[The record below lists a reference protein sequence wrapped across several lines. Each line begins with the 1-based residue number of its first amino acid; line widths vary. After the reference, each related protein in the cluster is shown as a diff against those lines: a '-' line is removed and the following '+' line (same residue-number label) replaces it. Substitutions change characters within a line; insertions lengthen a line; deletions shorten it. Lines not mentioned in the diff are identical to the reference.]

1 MKKYIKRISLILTLI
16 FAMSSA
22 SAFAEAPGYI
32 FKLKPDTA
40 ATYSDAE
47 GIESISSDGQLYS
60 AKTLDDIYSFVGEEN
75 IDFITEDCLFY
86 LFGFPD
92 DAPNDPYYESSQWNL
107 PLINMP
113 AVWKKGYRGE
123 NATVCVIDSGLWID
137 HPDIIKDNI
146 IDSYDVFTKTSDVS
160 DIVGHGTFVTGTI
173 AAAINNNTGISGIA
187 DETNIIPLKIFNQK
201 TTNLSYILEAL
212 DKIDKEYDIDVL
224 NMSLGT
230 SENEISDSAKYLLKD
245 AVDKLVDK
253 NIIVVAAVGNTGHL
267 DNAVNYPAG
276 FENVIGVGGVAS
288 NKNLCYF
295 SQHNDSVFLVAPG
308 GIEKQ
313 GASAGYL
320 CGLGITEGASS
331 YVYGGGTSYSTPQ
344 VSAVA
349 AIAKS
354 IYPDLTPKQFQDI
367 LAQTSE
373 DLGDKGYDTS
383 YGYGLLNAGEVVK
396 AVEDIKNATP
406 TPTYSP
412 APTPIETPA
421 ASPSAQPQETEIP
434 VASPSAQP
442 QETEAPAASPS
453 AQPQE
458 TETPVASPTIEPT
471 LTPTEAPTPTP
482 FVFDPDN
489 YDLSF
494 ENNEV
499 VITTTDSEAIVY
511 MADYDGRTLVGLKQV
526 KLSEHPDYKENTNTY
541 KIPADSQPSK
551 IFLWHGMQCC
561 IEALVSPDYV
571 EPTPEPTIEP
581 TIEPTVE
588 PTTEPTSEPT
598 YADELEQTL
607 FELINKKRADEGIAE
622 FETTDKISSV
632 ARKYSTSKSEGVES
646 PNINDFIKQEGLLLK
661 TGTAKS
667 TKFPERPSET
677 IFNTLIAND
686 TLSPL
691 LMSEEYTHIGIGA
704 VSYLNGEDDYCY
716 LTLLFCTPR

>member
-22 SAFAEAPGYI
+22 SAFAEVPGYI

-75 IDFITEDCLFY
+75 IDFITEDCLVY

-92 DAPNDPYYESSQWNL
+92 DAPSDPYYEISQWNL
-107 PLINMP
+107 PMINMP

-123 NATVCVIDSGLWID
+123 NATVCVLDSGLWID

-146 IDSYDVFTKTSDVS
+146 INSYDVFTKTTDVS

-173 AAAINNNTGISGIA
+173 AAAINNSTGISGIA
-187 DETNIIPLKIFNQK
+187 DETNIISLKIFNQK

-212 DKIDKEYDIDVL
+212 DKIDKDYDIDVL

-230 SENEISDSAKYLLKD
+230 SATEISDSAKKLLKD
-245 AVDKLVDK
+245 AVDKLIDK

-313 GASAGYL
+313 GDSAGHL
-320 CGLGITEGASS
+320 CGLGITEGTGS

-354 IYPDLTPKQFQDI
+354 IYPELTPKQFQDI

-383 YGYGLLNAGEVVK
+383 YGYGLLNADAVVK
-396 AVEDIKNATP
+396 AVENIKNATP
-406 TPTYSP
+406 APTYSP
-412 APTPIETPA
+412 SPTETPA
-421 ASPSAQPQETEIP
+421 T
-434 VASPSAQP
+434 
-442 QETEAPAASPS
+442 SPS

>member
-146 IDSYDVFTKTSDVS
+146 IDSYDVFTKTSNVS

-187 DETNIIPLKIFNQK
+187 DKTNIIPLKIFNQK

-212 DKIDKEYDIDVL
+212 DKIDIEYDIDVL

-230 SENEISDSAKYLLKD
+230 SENEITDNAKNLLKD
-245 AVDKLVDK
+245 AVDKLVAK

-267 DNAVNYPAG
+267 DNAVNYPAA

-313 GASAGYL
+313 DASAGYL

-406 TPTYSP
+406 APTYSP

-421 ASPSAQPQETEIP
+421 ASPSAQPQETEVP
-434 VASPSAQP
+434 AASPSAQP
-442 QETEAPAASPS
+442 QETETPVASPS

-686 TLSPL
+686 ALSPL

>member
-22 SAFAEAPGYI
+22 SAFAEVPGYI

-75 IDFITEDCLFY
+75 IDFITEDCLVY

-92 DAPNDPYYESSQWNL
+92 DAPSDPYYEISQWNL
-107 PLINMP
+107 PMINMP

-123 NATVCVIDSGLWID
+123 NATVCVLDSGLWID

-146 IDSYDVFTKTSDVS
+146 INSYDVFTKTTDVS

-187 DETNIIPLKIFNQK
+187 DKTNIISLKIFNQK

-212 DKIDKEYDIDVL
+212 DKIDKDYDIDVL

-230 SENEISDSAKYLLKD
+230 SATEISDSAKKLLKD

-313 GASAGYL
+313 GDSAGHL
-320 CGLGITEGASS
+320 CGLGITEGTGS

-354 IYPDLTPKQFQDI
+354 IYPELTPKQFQDI

-383 YGYGLLNAGEVVK
+383 YGYGLLNADAVVK

-406 TPTYSP
+406 APTYSP
-412 APTPIETPA
+412 SPTPTETPA
-421 ASPSAQPQETEIP
+421 ASPSAQPQETE
-434 VASPSAQP
+434 
-442 QETEAPAASPS
+442 TPAASPS

-458 TETPVASPTIEPT
+458 TETPAASP
-471 LTPTEAPTPTP
+471 
-482 FVFDPDN
+482 
-489 YDLSF
+489 S
-494 ENNEV
+494 
-499 VITTTDSEAIVY
+499 
-511 MADYDGRTLVGLKQV
+511 
-526 KLSEHPDYKENTNTY
+526 
-541 KIPADSQPSK
+541 
-551 IFLWHGMQCC
+551 
-561 IEALVSPDYV
+561 
-571 EPTPEPTIEP
+571 
-581 TIEPTVE
+581 
-588 PTTEPTSEPT
+588 
-598 YADELEQTL
+598 
-607 FELINKKRADEGIAE
+607 
-622 FETTDKISSV
+622 
-632 ARKYSTSKSEGVES
+632 
-646 PNINDFIKQEGLLLK
+646 
-661 TGTAKS
+661 
-667 TKFPERPSET
+667 
-677 IFNTLIAND
+677 
-686 TLSPL
+686 
-691 LMSEEYTHIGIGA
+691 
-704 VSYLNGEDDYCY
+704 
-716 LTLLFCTPR
+716 